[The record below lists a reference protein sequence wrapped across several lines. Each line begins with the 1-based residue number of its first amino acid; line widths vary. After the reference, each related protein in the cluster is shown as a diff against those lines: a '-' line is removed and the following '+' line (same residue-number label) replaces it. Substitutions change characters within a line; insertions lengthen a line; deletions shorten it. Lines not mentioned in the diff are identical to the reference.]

1 MVEITEIIIDIDAIF
16 TPHSANGINTPVL
29 GPAHRGKKKEI
40 SFEEHLDFLLLT
52 SKLTV
57 REVSNMTSPRVAEA
71 RISKLVQTAIT
82 IVADE
87 HKLPRQEIKYAYDVT
102 QQDNGV
108 FLRRAAETSMN
119 GIYRDAT
126 APAPARA
133 ADAEGGDDEGP
144 DGEGSE

>member
-1 MVEITEIIIDIDAIF
+1 MVEITEITIDIDAMF
-16 TPHSANGINTPVL
+16 TPSSANGVNTPVL

-40 SFEEHLDFLLLT
+40 SFEEQLDFLLLT

-57 REVSNMTSPRVAEA
+57 REVSNITSPRVPEA

-82 IVADE
+82 KVADE

-102 QQDNGV
+102 QQDHGV
-108 FLRRAAETSMN
+108 SLRRAAETSMN
-119 GIYRDAT
+119 GIYRDAMAA
-126 APAPARA
+126 APGR
-133 ADAEGGDDEGP
+133 ADAEGGDDEEV